1 VTEIEPRRPEPWRDV
16 PAAATSAAS
25 RLVDAI
31 GSIRSW
37 TLKLALAAALAAAVL
52 VYAIV
57 RNGFPD
63 GGMAIL
69 AVIGIIAATAPPL
82 MLTAFWVVLGEI
94 VRMPERLRRLP
105 LEGREH
111 GEQLRALLDQAKDA
125 RGRRLRLPRLLW
137 RLTRVAGSAR
147 ETLTP
152 YSPLLPLLSVPF
164 LAGTAIAAFAATI
177 ELVVAGVVAI
187 VLAVG

>member
-1 VTEIEPRRPEPWRDV
+1 VTEVEPRRPEPRLVV
-16 PAAATSAAS
+16 PAAATSAAA
-25 RLVDAI
+25 RLVTAI

-37 TLKLALAAALAAAVL
+37 TLGLALMAAVAAAVL

-57 RNGFPD
+57 RNGFPT

-69 AVIGIIAATAPPL
+69 AAIGIIAATAPPL
-82 MLTAFWVVLGEI
+82 MLTAFWVALGEI
-94 VRMPERLRRLP
+94 VKLPERVRRLP
-105 LEGREH
+105 AEGREH

-125 RGRRLRLPRLLW
+125 RGRRFQLPWLLW

-152 YSPLLPLLSVPF
+152 YSPLLPFLSVPF

-177 ELVVAGVVAI
+177 EVVVAGVVAF
-187 VLAVG
+187 VLAVA